1 MLRPERQFLQVG
13 SEIIGSESI
22 LADIEVISLAYKS
35 LRDIGIKNIT
45 LELTSKV
52 FLDEIFSK
60 IKDIKK
66 LKMLKIFIKH
76 KDKKNSLNLISDKND
91 RLFLENLLISLEIL
105 MI

>member
-1 MLRPERQFLQVG
+1 MSLVGPRPERQFLQVG

-66 LKMLKIFIKH
+66 LKKV
-76 KDKKNSLNLISDKND
+76 NLI
-91 RLFLENLLISLEIL
+91 I
-105 MI
+105 